1 MSKKKKRNG
10 NIVTCYDG
18 WNIFLLYSFFQGERG
33 DQGKKGDKGE
43 PGLPVSW
50 F

>member
-1 MSKKKKRNG
+1 MKHIS
-10 NIVTCYDG
+10 VM
-18 WNIFLLYSFFQGERG
+18 LFFQGERG

-50 F
+50 FWSNGIDFKNCFHA